1 MTLSCSYHFSV
12 CVGTELYLESV
23 FLVLFNYSVYIL
35 DIHSFTFGLY
45 LWQQL
50 VDKNKCS
57 FTHIQSLFYSTVPQD
72 TRQSHRNPFLFIC
85 TQTHMTT
92 KATETV
98 SNPARYKKDTK
109 EGKHVAFMQKQSF
122 PRKRCL
128 LRTHEGAYYYMM
140 YVQAFFASIAS
151 EHSLSRL
158 AGSRM
163 QHSDSN
169 EEGSRSTG
177 RKDRLTKEIK

>member
-1 MTLSCSYHFSV
+1 
-12 CVGTELYLESV
+12 
-23 FLVLFNYSVYIL
+23 
-35 DIHSFTFGLY
+35 
-45 LWQQL
+45 
-50 VDKNKCS
+50 
-57 FTHIQSLFYSTVPQD
+57 
-72 TRQSHRNPFLFIC
+72 
-85 TQTHMTT
+85 MTT
-92 KATETV
+92 KVTETV

-151 EHSLSRL
+151 DREHSLSHQQQL

-177 RKDRLTKEIK
+177 RKDRLTKVINLLRDASEYK